1 MRVPQRIVPVVVGIP
16 QHARNM
22 VRVDLRGQRA
32 PACRLIQIHCAL
44 LQQRHDVRR
53 LDRRRRVPR
62 HAAVRRD
69 HAAGPEVGDGER
81 DLRTGV
87 GERLQILLD
96 LLALITAE

>member
-1 MRVPQRIVPVVVGIP
+1 MIALFR
-16 QHARNM
+16 
-22 VRVDLRGQRA
+22 
-32 PACRLIQIHCAL
+32 CAF
-44 LQQRHDVRR
+44 HSASY
-53 LDRRRRVPR
+53 
-62 HAAVRRD
+62 AAVRRD